1 MVQLIIPHT
10 GERHK
15 RRAHAAETIPFRYG
29 SRETRGCDTKM
40 QNKKINMTEIN
51 GIQLYFAGIYSKYKI
66 LEKLGLTFVGMRD
79 IITGDLFRRQNDFSI
94 FSLFGTRRLG
104 RRKASPPVFGGCA
117 ATNGAAAVESGG
129 NVRFGALMIREGTGI
144 KMKKMLALA
153 LAATL
158 AVSMTACKAVGEK
171 PEEPVQTSVSET
183 SVYSQQEESG
193 SAEKTGETQAPL
205 PPETTESTAA
215 PATEPPVPALAVGET
230 QTVADVCEFSVDD
243 TSISARV
250 EPPQPGGYYTYY
262 EADRGKVYVDICVA
276 YKNLSNRSIGADDTM
291 SATLLYAET
300 YRYTGFSIIEKDS
313 RSNFTYSNITDIA
326 PLSTEYIHYLF
337 EVPAEVETSGA
348 SVEARLSI
356 GGQSYQ
362 LIVREGGGAPASG
375 SDPANPGKTSG
386 AVARGERIST
396 PNAEASIDFS
406 AIAARIEPPQPD
418 DYYSYYDADAGKV
431 YVDICFAY
439 KNLASDEVDADEII
453 SATLTYAGQYEYAGF
468 TIIEE
473 DNRGDF
479 TYANITGIAPLATEY
494 VHYLFEVP
502 AEVETSGEAI
512 EISFFI
518 DGSSFTYTVR

>member
-1 MVQLIIPHT
+1 
-10 GERHK
+10 
-15 RRAHAAETIPFRYG
+15 
-29 SRETRGCDTKM
+29 
-40 QNKKINMTEIN
+40 MT
-51 GIQLYFAGIYSKYKI
+51 FA
-66 LEKLGLTFVGMRD
+66 GMRD
-79 IITGDLFRRQNDFSI
+79 IIADGLFRRQNDFSI
-94 FSLFGTRRLG
+94 FSLFGTRGWG
-104 RRKASPPVFGGCA
+104 RRKASPPVLGGCA
-117 ATNGAAAVESGG
+117 ATNGAAAVKSGW

-158 AVSMTACKAVGEK
+158 AISMTACKAGGEK

-183 SVYSQQEESG
+183 SVHSQQEESG

-230 QTVADVCEFSVDD
+230 QTVADVCEFSVED

-356 GGQSYQ
+356 GGQSYR

-375 SDPANPGKTSG
+375 SDPADPGKTSG
-386 AVARGERIST
+386 AVARGARIST

>member
-1 MVQLIIPHT
+1 MT
-10 GERHK
+10 
-15 RRAHAAETIPFRYG
+15 A
-29 SRETRGCDTKM
+29 
-40 QNKKINMTEIN
+40 INEIS
-51 GIQLYFAGIYSKYKI
+51 LYFDDIYKKCEI
-66 LEKLGLTFVGMRD
+66 PEKLGLTFVGMRD
-79 IITGDLFRRQNDFSI
+79 IIADGLFRRQNDFSI
-94 FSLFGTRRLG
+94 FSLFGTRGLK
-104 RRKASPPVFGGCA
+104 RRKASPPVLGGCA
-117 ATNGAAAVESGG
+117 ATNGAAAVKSGW

-158 AVSMTACKAVGEK
+158 AISMTACKAGGEK

-183 SVYSQQEESG
+183 SVHSQQEESG
-193 SAEKTGETQAPL
+193 SAEKTGETEAPL

-356 GGQSYQ
+356 GGQSYR

-375 SDPANPGKTSG
+375 SDPADPGKTSG